1 MLRKWVELSI
11 PRQRSLGSMYFPNT
25 TVFDNYE
32 GFFHTEATLL
42 CFPPMDSELG
52 GNIKSEK
59 LY

>member
-1 MLRKWVELSI
+1 
-11 PRQRSLGSMYFPNT
+11 MYFPNT